1 MKLPKILLK
10 ALNFKRRDSSKNST
24 ILSTNLGESKTLDF
38 KNRLKVITKKTLKN
52 CGISL
57 FYAVIFSLPIYIN
70 IFSYSSIDISNGKN
84 GIFLPYINAIFAL
97 ISVFVALN
105 IDRKYRFFFGFFVGI
120 LWFYWMVL
128 GFRYSHSSMSNFIAI
143 SVIIIGV
150 IYGIV
155 FYFLL
160 FFNNKFWRVFTI
172 SVIGHVAILGFDWL
186 IIESLFAFSI
196 FRVDKIS
203 FIFILLCVA
212 IFSIMESK
220 RRIFALCALIFAIDF
235 SYVDVKI
242 PPNIFISQMNVNQ
255 QVKWGEETK
264 IVSERNLGII
274 DEAIEKGDKMVIL
287 PETAFPF
294 PLNRYIAM
302 FDKLKEKSHSIT
314 IIAGSW
320 FTENFESFNSTYI
333 FENGEVQIMKKTFLA
348 PFGEYMPLPS
358 FMAEIVS
365 KITGFSFDTL
375 TQSKEGLHDVNT
387 ETLSFRSAICYEA
400 TKREIYKNN
409 PKFMIVISNNAWF
422 SPSIEPILQMMIIKY
437 YARLHKTLVI
447 HTVNGTKSMVISPN
461 TSLKFIADF

>member
-10 ALNFKRRDSSKNST
+10 ALNFKRRDSSKKSM

-38 KNRLKVITKKTLKN
+38 KNRFKNITKKTLQN

-57 FYAVIFSLPIYIN
+57 FYAIIFSLPIYIN
-70 IFSYSSIDISNGKN
+70 IFSYLSIDILNGKN

-128 GFRYSHSSMSNFIAI
+128 SFRYSPVMSNFMAI
-143 SVIIIGV
+143 SVIIIGIV
-150 IYGIV
+150 YGIV

-160 FFNNKFWRVFTI
+160 FFDNKFWRVFTI
-172 SVIGHVAILGFDWL
+172 SVIGYVAILGFDWL
-186 IIESLFAFSI
+186 IIESLFAFSV

-212 IFSIMESK
+212 LFSIMQSK
-220 RRIFALCALIFAIDF
+220 KRIFALCALVFAIDF

-242 PPNIFISQMNVNQ
+242 PPNVSISQMDVNQ
-255 QVKWGEETK
+255 QVKWGEEEK
-264 IVSERNLGII
+264 IVAERNFGII
-274 DEAIEKGDKMVIL
+274 DEAIKKGDKMVIL

-294 PLNRYIAM
+294 ALYGYVDT
-302 FDKLKEKSHSIT
+302 FTKLKEKSYEIIIIT
-314 IIAGSW
+314 GSW
-320 FTENFESFNSTYI
+320 WVENSQFFNSTYI

-348 PFGEYMPLPS
+348 PFGEYVPLPN
-358 FMAEIVS
+358 FIAKIVS
-365 KITGFSFDTL
+365 KITGFRFDSL
-375 TQSKEGLHDVNT
+375 AQSKDGLNDVKTGALN
-387 ETLSFRSAICYEA
+387 FRSAICYEV
-400 TKREIYKNN
+400 TKKEMYKDN
-409 PKFMIVISNNAWF
+409 PKFMIAISNNAWF